1 MPQGQVIVHV
11 ERKAGAQP
19 CCPTCSKPAPGYDSR
34 RRRWRHLDT
43 CQYKTILEADVP
55 RVKCPEHGV
64 VTTTVPWAEPNSG
77 FTALFEALVIDWLKE
92 ASTSAVAR
100 LMGLSWNAIDGIM
113 QRAVKRGLARRKKT
127 CAQHLGVDETAFR
140 KRHDYVSIVSDQD
153 NGTVLYVGKDRK
165 KADLKQWFEALP
177 RSCLEAIESVS
188 MDMWPAFINATLE
201 MVPGAESKIAFDKFH
216 VAKYLGEAVDKV
228 RREEHRKL
236 MKAGKADL
244 KGTKYDW
251 LSNPKNM
258 TRRQKQRFKAL
269 RDSTLKTARA
279 WAIKELAMS
288 LWGYVSK
295 TWARKGWARWL
306 SWAVRC
312 RLEPMKK
319 VAKTIKKHLWG
330 ILNAI
335 VLKVSN
341 GPAEGINSRIKAIKV
356 RSHGFRNKERFA
368 NLSFCRARQKAAS
381 DTGVTDVGSSVI
393 VSKNCSSSSRL
404 VPLRKFSNSG
414 TSRCKGKARSRVKS
428 RSERRACCKN
438 ASLDNVLFIGAY
450 MFLNDLRQNSLIGGW
465 NGGYRVH
472 FRLLEMVVNR
482 RYFTTEQ

>member
-77 FTALFEALVIDWLKE
+77 FTALFEELVIDWLKE

-269 RDSTLKTARA
+269 RDSTLKTSRA
-279 WAIKELAMS
+279 MEPAKRTCHVIVPGYASEATLGYPTVGREGYPKAVSLSTGADEERGQVQSYGSTGVVACNELCD
-288 LWGYVSK
+288 V
-295 TWARKGWARWL
+295 
-306 SWAVRC
+306 
-312 RLEPMKK
+312 
-319 VAKTIKKHLWG
+319 VAERRVT
-330 ILNAI
+330 
-335 VLKVSN
+335 N
-341 GPAEGINSRIKAIKV
+341 GPAEGTNELHRRSSRFWETSDV
-356 RSHGFRNKERFA
+356 RNKERFA
-368 NLSFCRARQKAAS
+368 RDRHLLPPWK
-381 DTGVTDVGSSVI
+381 T
-393 VSKNCSSSSRL
+393 
-404 VPLRKFSNSG
+404 
-414 TSRCKGKARSRVKS
+414 RSRAQRPS
-428 RSERRACCKN
+428 ARNCYPP
-438 ASLDNVLFIGAY
+438 DH
-450 MFLNDLRQNSLIGGW
+450 W
-465 NGGYRVH
+465 
-472 FRLLEMVVNR
+472 
-482 RYFTTEQ
+482 